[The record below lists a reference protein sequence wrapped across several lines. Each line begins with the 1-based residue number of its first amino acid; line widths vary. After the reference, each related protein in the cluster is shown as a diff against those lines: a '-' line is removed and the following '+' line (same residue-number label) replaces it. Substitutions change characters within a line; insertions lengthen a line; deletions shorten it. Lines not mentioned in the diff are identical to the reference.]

1 MVRELEKE
9 GLHKL
14 LLDTLPAHM
23 ASSITAEEMNR
34 LFDKRAIVLKRLAA
48 MPAVRAKKGELMKML
63 LRW

>member
-23 ASSITAEEMNR
+23 ASSITAEEMDR

-48 MPAVRAKKGELMKML
+48 MPAVRAKKGELMGTL
-63 LRW
+63 SQ